1 MFKSFFPNPKPFFW
15 SALVW
20 SIFCVLLWFF
30 AAKNWGQFIGLE
42 NPAADAPKTIGVSV
56 FASKPFIWFYVYF
69 AIITAVFAA
78 VWWKLSQNKWY
89 FWSVLGTALIIFTT
103 YFQVQ
108 VSVAINDWFGP
119 FYDLIQAAVGKTRT
133 VTAQEFF
140 DQFITFLG
148 IAMVA
153 VVVGVLTRFFISHYV
168 FRWRTAMSDYY
179 TTHWPKLRTVE
190 GAAQRVQ
197 EDTMRFASTMEG
209 LGKSLIDS
217 VMTLIAFLPVL
228 LALST
233 NITEVPIIG
242 SIPPYGLVVIAV
254 FWALFGTSLLALIGI
269 RLPGLEFN
277 NQRVEAAFRK
287 ELVYGE
293 DMADRATPPTL
304 FELFTAVRKNYF
316 KLYFNYMYFNVGR
329 IIYLQADTLFPYFIL
344 VPTLVL
350 GKISLG
356 VMNQILNAFGQVQ
369 GSLQYLVNSWS
380 TIVELI
386 SIFKRLRLFESA
398 IEGEDIS
405 AIPEPA

>member
-1 MFKSFFPNPKPFFW
+1 M
-15 SALVW
+15 
-20 SIFCVLLWFF
+20 LLWFF
-30 AAKNWGQFIGLE
+30 AAKDWGQFIGLE
-42 NPAADAPKTIGVSV
+42 NPAADAPKVIGVSV
-56 FASKPFIWFYVYF
+56 FATKPFLWFYIYF
-69 AIITAVFAA
+69 AAITVIFAG
-78 VWWKLSQNKWY
+78 VWWKLDPHKWY
-89 FWSVLGTALIIFTT
+89 VWSVLGTALIIFTT

-108 VSVAINDWFGP
+108 VSVAVNDWFGP
-119 FYDLIQAAVGKTRT
+119 FYDLIQAALGKTRP
-133 VTAQEFF
+133 VTAEEFF
-140 DQFITFLG
+140 MSMATFLG
-148 IAMVA
+148 IAFVA
-153 VVVGVLTRFFISHYV
+153 VVVGVLTRFFVSHYV

-179 TTHWPKLRTVE
+179 SANWSKLRSVE

-228 LALST
+228 LALSA
-233 NITEVPIIG
+233 NVSEVPIIG
-242 SIPPYGLVVIAV
+242 ALPPYGLVIIAV
-254 FWALFGTSLLALIGI
+254 VWALFGTGLLALIGI

-293 DMADRATPPTL
+293 DAANRATPPTL
-304 FELFTAVRKNYF
+304 NELFGAVRKNYF

-344 VPTLVL
+344 VPTLVV
-350 GKISLG
+350 GKITLG

-398 IEGEDIS
+398 IDGEDIS